1 MRLAALCPLLLA
13 LAAGAAAA
21 TLRPTYRFLNTEIF
35 EPAGHTLKQVITTP
49 EPKDYVNSADVPT
62 DFSWCNVSGVN
73 YCTTDLNQVHAL

>member
-13 LAAGAAAA
+13 LAACTAAA
-21 TLRPTYRFLNTEIF
+21 TLRPSYRFLNTEIF